1 MKKYKPATK
10 EELKELVFKDGVK
23 LDFVDTSLI
32 TDMSYLFHES
42 KRKDFEGIEDWDVS
56 NVEDMSYMF
65 YSMDFNFILDLS
77 RIDFNPNL
85 NNWNVSKV
93 KKMNNMFAYCSS
105 FNQPLDKWDTSNV
118 EDMSF
123 MFLQAKLLISL

>member
-10 EELKELVFKDGVK
+10 EELKELVFKDGIK
-23 LDFVDTSLI
+23 LDCIDTSLI

-42 KRKDFEGIEDWDVS
+42 KRKNFEGIEDWDVS

-65 YSMDFNFILDLS
+65 SSMDFNFILDLS

-93 KKMNNMFAYCSS
+93 KKMSNMFAYCSN

-118 EDMSF
+118 EDMSYVF
-123 MFLQAKLLISL
+123 AGKSF